1 MNLKVTEYIQDKN
14 KWTQELKLLRSAL
27 QELPLEE
34 DIKWGIPAYLYKGK
48 NIIGMSAFKNYC
60 GLWFHQGIFLKDENK
75 LLMNAQEGKT
85 KAMRQWRFNSL
96 KDIDVELVKS
106 YALEAIDNAEKGKAI
121 KPQKNKTPI
130 IIPQQ
135 LQNELDSNSLLLEKF
150 DSFSLSKQR
159 EYVNYLIEAKRETTK
174 QKRLEKITPM
184 ILKGIGLHDKYRK

>member
-75 LLMNAQEGKT
+75 LLINAQEGKT

-106 YALEAIDNAEKGKAI
+106 YVLEAIDNAEKGKAI

-174 QKRLEKITPM
+174 QKRLEKIIPM
-184 ILKGIGLHDKYRK
+184 ILKGIGLHDKYR